1 MRSKYIGILGLSML
15 GFMVLVAIF
24 APLIAP
30 YDPFVVTG
38 TPFESPS
45 GTHWLGTN
53 DIGQDIFSELIY
65 GTRTSLV
72 VGFLSA
78 FISIVIGAVAGVC
91 SGWFGGWLDRLL
103 MKVTTFFI
111 TIPFV
116 PSLIILAVFVEPSM
130 WATAIILGI
139 MSWSGVARLIRSE
152 TMQIKTK
159 DYITTIRAMGAS
171 SFYLITHHVIKELIP
186 IILYRFSDRIKSGI
200 LSESSLAFLGLGD
213 TISKSWG
220 SIIYYAQNKNALLT
234 GAWVWWIIPAGAC
247 ICFLCFALILISYSS
262 EAKKDVRNEV

>member
-1 MRSKYIGILGLSML
+1 
-15 GFMVLVAIF
+15 
-24 APLIAP
+24 
-30 YDPFVVTG
+30 
-38 TPFESPS
+38 
-45 GTHWLGTN
+45 
-53 DIGQDIFSELIY
+53 
-65 GTRTSLV
+65 
-72 VGFLSA
+72 
-78 FISIVIGAVAGVC
+78 
-91 SGWFGGWLDRLL
+91 
-103 MKVTTFFI
+103 
-111 TIPFV
+111 
-116 PSLIILAVFVEPSM
+116 M

-171 SFYLITHHVIKELIP
+171 SFYLITRHVIKELIP